1 MDDAGK
7 VLKAAYFAAEK
18 HREQR
23 RKDAAQTPYVNHPI
37 AVAETLRIFG
47 VTDVNVLVAALLH
60 DILEDTEASP
70 GEIAQGFGM
79 GVLAIVQE
87 VTDDKSKP
95 KQMRKDLQIEQASE
109 LSEGARLVRL
119 SDKICNLLDISTHP
133 PVGWSVER
141 CLQYVDWCEAV
152 VHQMPATHTGLEMR
166 FETLCEEA
174 RRAFEQL

>member
-1 MDDAGK
+1 MDEAGK
-7 VLKAAYFAAEK
+7 VVKAAYFAAEK

-23 RKDAAQTPYVNHPI
+23 RKDTAQTPYINHPI

-47 VTDVNVLVAALLH
+47 VTDVDVLVAALLH

-87 VTDDKSKP
+87 VTDDKSQP
-95 KQMRKDLQIEQASE
+95 KQTRKNLQIEQASE

-119 SDKICNLLDISTHP
+119 SDKICNLLDISKNP

-141 CLQYVDWCEAV
+141 CLQYVDWCESV
-152 VHQMPATHTGLEMR
+152 VGQMPETHPDLEMR

-174 RRAFEQL
+174 RQAFKSQ